1 MKMMSGCKGEVKDRG
16 LNLGATHI
24 YLVFKAMGLD
34 KTSRMG
40 DWGGGGGQVEE
51 WRGGGRGQRVRMD

>member
-16 LNLGATHI
+16 INLGATYI

-40 DWGGGGGQVEE
+40 D
-51 WRGGGRGQRVRMD
+51 